1 MKKYIFNV
9 VLLSISFLFTSC
21 FEVVE
26 EISLNDNG
34 SGNIS
39 MTINLSR
46 SKTKVSSIMLMD
58 TINGYKVPKKREVEK
73 HIQEIVTALKSIK
86 GVSNVKYSTDFTDF
100 IFNVSCDFANV
111 DVLNKVILH
120 FTTRNQANAV
130 TNSKQFSYNKN
141 TKTFVRTYKYNLARE
156 MQKISKKD
164 RAVLRDASI
173 TTIYRFQSPI
183 AMSKNKVAR
192 ISKNKK
198 AIMLSVSVKEMI
210 NHKTNIKNTIQLK
223 K

>member
-1 MKKYIFNV
+1 MKKNIFKFF
-9 VLLSISFLFTSC
+9 LLSTIFLFTSC

-58 TINGYKVPKKREVEK
+58 SINGYKVPKRPEIQK
-73 HIQEIVTALKSIK
+73 HIQKIVSELKHIN
-86 GVSNVKYSTDFTDF
+86 GVKNVKYSTDFNDY
-100 IFNVSCDFANV
+100 IFNISCDFANV
-111 DVLNKVILH
+111 NVLNKVVLH
-120 FTTRNQANAV
+120 FTARSQANAV
-130 TNSKQFSYNKN
+130 TNTKQFSYNKN
-141 TKTFVRTYKYNLARE
+141 TKTFVRTYKYNLSRE
-156 MQKISKKD
+156 MQKVSKKD
-164 RAVLRDASI
+164 RAVLKNASI

-183 AMSKNKVAR
+183 AISKNKAAR
-192 ISKNKK
+192 ISKNRK
-198 AIMLSVSVKEMI
+198 AIMLRVGVQEMI
-210 NHKTNIKNTIQLK
+210 NNKTNIKNTIQLK